1 MVEEIPVVSDHIAI
15 REGSREVQEEI
26 SACYW
31 CFVSHGP
38 DFTVI
43 GAKQTQAKY
52 VTHFL
57 RQTTVSFVV
66 GSATRIY
73 FLILNYF
80 SLF

>member
-43 GAKQTQAKY
+43 GAKQTQAKICDPLFE
-52 VTHFL
+52 TDN
-57 RQTTVSFVV
+57 SF
-66 GSATRIY
+66 ICCW
-73 FLILNYF
+73 
-80 SLF
+80 